1 MFQSR
6 LMQECIAESLHEAI
20 QEFLKARFGAIPRD
34 ITRLLREILD
44 LGKLKQLSGI
54 AAKCTDLQEFRDALL
69 S

>member
-6 LMQECIAESLHEAI
+6 LLQECIAESIHEVI
-20 QEFLKARFGAIPRD
+20 REILKARFGAIPRD

-54 AAKCTDLQEFRDALL
+54 AAKCADLQEFREALL